1 MTLTQIKRA
10 GLDGD
15 ALDRVFTIGASG
27 TSAYTFQGEGLN
39 GTVNNPTL
47 YLTRGKTYR
56 FENGSGGH
64 PIRIQSTFGSSGTAY
79 NTGVT
84 NNAGSGTVIV
94 EVQHDAPDVLYY
106 QCTSHSGMNGLLYIT
121 GALADGG
128 VTTAKLAADAV
139 TTAKIADD
147 AVDTAQINNN
157 AVTNSKLTPSAVT
170 TAKIAD
176 GAINNAKVVS
186 NAAIAGTK
194 VAPDFGS
201 QNIATTGTITST
213 GNITTSGQINIESTS
228 PRLHLDDT
236 NSEDDFSVYNQNG
249 NFLVYNEDDNRAD
262 ITIASDGQIDFAGNV
277 DCNSGL
283 DVTGAIT
290 STGNLTITNTEP
302 KIFLTDSNNTS
313 DYSIQN
319 ENGNLNLYDE
329 TNSTSRVRILSTG
342 HVGIGTTGPQ
352 GGLHVANENTTYG
365 KNAVFGANGWVNN
378 ANYHY
383 TDATIS
389 LLGQDADGNNKGAG
403 VEFTARN
410 SGNSNWN
417 HGALYM
423 ERDGDFVLKANG
435 AGNYAGSEKFRF
447 QKNGGISFNG
457 DTASTNALDDY
468 EEGTF
473 SVGFT
478 FSNQSFNGSLST
490 AQGHYTKIGNRCHV
504 SLQLVVGNKGSN
516 TSGGAM
522 ITGLP
527 FTVYNADN
535 ARASGVVG
543 YHQGTSGVDFPIQI
557 LVEQNQTQFPLRQ
570 AQATSA
576 NMDQSNLS
584 NGFRI
589 YISITYQTA

>member
-1 MTLTQIKRA
+1 
-10 GLDGD
+10 
-15 ALDRVFTIGASG
+15 
-27 TSAYTFQGEGLN
+27 
-39 GTVNNPTL
+39 
-47 YLTRGKTYR
+47 
-56 FENGSGGH
+56 
-64 PIRIQSTFGSSGTAY
+64 
-79 NTGVT
+79 
-84 NNAGSGTVIV
+84 
-94 EVQHDAPDVLYY
+94 QHDAPDVLYY

-128 VTTAKLAADAV
+128 VTTAKLANDAV
-139 TTAKIADD
+139 TTAKIADN
-147 AVDTAQINNN
+147 AIVASSIN
-157 AVTNSKLTPSAVT
+157 AGSVT

-176 GAINNAKVVS
+176 GAVTDVKLANNSVALSKIPDGTITNAKINAS
-186 NAAIAGTK
+186 AAIAGTK
-194 VAPDFGS
+194 ISPAFTSNVS
-201 QNIATTGTITST
+201 ITNT
-213 GNITTSGQINIESTS
+213 N
-228 PRLHLDDT
+228 PYVDLDDSDNNSDYRIENNNGSLKINDKT
-236 NSEDDFSVYNQNG
+236 NSGATRLQLHGDGTFDVYGNLDANNG
-249 NFLVYNEDDNRAD
+249 
-262 ITIASDGQIDFAGNV
+262 I
-277 DCNSGL
+277 

-290 STGNLTITNTEP
+290 STGNLTITNTQP

-473 SVGFT
+473 TPYIRGSSNAGSWSAASANGGF
-478 FSNQSFNGSLST
+478 
-490 AQGHYTKIGNRCHV
+490 YIKIGRKVTCWMNV
-504 SLQLVVGNKGSN
+504 
-516 TSGGAM
+516 
-522 ITGLP
+522 
-527 FTVYNADN
+527 
-535 ARASGVVG
+535 
-543 YHQGTSGVDFPIQI
+543 QGTVSG
-557 LVEQNQTQFPLRQ
+557 
-570 AQATSA
+570 AS
-576 NMDQSNLS
+576 
-584 NGFRI
+584 
-589 YISITYQTA
+589 